1 MKVFCITQT
10 PARSTGQC
18 NSLCCDSQCDTGNIC
33 SGPNSSMLC
42 IFKSTSPSDCKCT
55 QGLNWCKSSINVWYL
70 KWKTCLLTFFQAFLS
85 QGHIKKSPFEYMH
98 GFTFYIVTEV
108 LYRIYLFCDTLVSTE
123 FCETGVSTCFQIRYL
138 KRTIF
143 YIQFSRLMQHKMLL
157 VRGIWAKDQYNTYP
171 KLLFL
176 CGTKPLS
183 QLSPNSHLLTGNQ
196 TTK

>member
-1 MKVFCITQT
+1 MMQETS
-10 PARSTGQC
+10 ARA
-18 NSLCCDSQCDTGNIC
+18 
-33 SGPNSSMLC
+33 PNSSMLH
-42 IFKSTSPSDCKCT
+42 IFRSTSPSVREVST
-55 QGLNWCKSSINVWYL
+55 QGLKWCKSSIKSFWYL

-176 CGTKPLS
+176 CGIKPLS
-183 QLSPNSHLLTGNQ
+183 RLSPNSHLLTGNQ
-196 TTK
+196 TRK